1 MGQDKGATGS
11 DAGWENTQS
20 KKSFNKDE
28 RWTGKSDSEVKTN
41 IEQRNERRKTEQEF
55 KNYNKPPTEYTGASL
70 TMKMLN
76 WVGNAVG
83 QSKFAK
89 DSNRKNREFFTDK
102 VLSKKGVYSDGKTL
116 SKTEFQSL
124 SLERQNEIYSGYMS
138 DRMSGKTDA
147 YGNPIGGNR
156 RETIKHRKA
165 DGTYITKEVW
175 MGGNEGSGQQEMTQ
189 QQITQQTEAQIE
201 ADKKNQA
208 ADEQADYSKKKRL
221 SVTSSR
227 SLFANEGGR
236 GFFN

>member
-1 MGQDKGATGS
+1 MGQDKGAQGS

-41 IEQRNERRKTEQEF
+41 IEQRNERRKTEIEF

-70 TMKMLN
+70 TMKVLN
-76 WVGNAVG
+76 WTGNAIG

-89 DSNRKNREFFTDK
+89 DTNRKNREFFTDK

-124 SLERQNEIYSGYMS
+124 SLEKQNEIYSGYMS